1 MSQKPKSRF
10 MRLLTIYL
18 RRFRLAVLFVSF
30 VLLGIFF
37 YLNQIGLPD
46 FAKRPLLASLRERG
60 VDLEFERMRLRW
72 QHGIV
77 ADNVRFGSMSEP
89 AAPRLF
95 AREVQI
101 KIQRGALLHGKVEV
115 DGLRVLDGRMEWQS
129 DKTNAPLR
137 ALNVSDIQTRLRL
150 LPGDRW
156 MLDDFRARFAGA
168 QFHVSA
174 SITNASAFRD
184 LELFKGG
191 GTAGPSRWPE
201 RLRALDETLAAVKF
215 ATPPDFNLDVEGD
228 ARRLESFAVKFTV
241 ITPGAETPWGR
252 GTNILFTARLFPAYS
267 NELTHAAIQ
276 IEAQSAETP
285 WASATNVNLHLNLIS
300 LAPEPELASAE
311 LSLHADEV
319 RTQWAGALGVILN
332 ASWIHSITNPIPLS
346 ARVTLGANVVSTRWA
361 GGDGVHV
368 EATLS
373 RTSNAPA
380 PLPTLGFWT
389 NLLAYQSGCQLSAM
403 KLRTEK
409 LSADSVSAGIGW
421 NAPSLTVSNLHAD
434 LSHGS
439 LHAQAQLDVITR
451 ELLFGLE
458 SDFDTKQIVP
468 LLNAPAREWL
478 GQVDLQQP
486 PHLRGSG
493 TVTLPEWT
501 NAAPDWT
508 ETFSH
513 TLRLAGEFAIT
524 NCAYRGI
531 HADWARSHLS
541 YTNFQWQLPDLEV
554 AAPQGRLRLSHWTDN
569 ATQNYYWRIQ
579 STLHP
584 DALNP
589 LLTEKQK
596 RSFDYVKLASA
607 PVVDGELWGNW
618 RDNSRFGFRGNIAVS
633 NVTVRSETIDAVVSD
648 IQYTNGLLHFYRPQA
663 WYGTQSANAKGLM
676 IDFEAARLYF
686 TNGYST
692 LPPFVIT
699 RAIGPI
705 THRSVEPY
713 VFVNPPVGRA
723 DGYISLRGSRD
734 VDIHFD
740 LDGGPFEWWKFHVP
754 KIRGH
759 VHWMGD
765 SLVLTNVETLFYE
778 GWADGSAYFNFAPPV
793 GTDFAFTLNTTNA
806 NLHLLLADLYSPTNT
821 LEGQLSGTLAVTNAN
836 SNTDGSWNGFG
847 RAQLQD
853 GLIWSIPVFGILS
866 KPLDAIVP
874 GLGNSRITEAKTWF
888 TITNSV
894 IHSGDLEMRTPTSRL
909 QYSGTVDFSGK
920 VNARVEA
927 ELFRDTWLI
936 GRLVSFA
943 LWPVTKM
950 FEFKVTGRLNE
961 PKMEPLYIPK
971 LIMMPL
977 HPIKTLEEL
986 FPPPTQNT
994 NSPAP
999 PITPPN

>member
-1 MSQKPKSRF
+1 
-10 MRLLTIYL
+10 
-18 RRFRLAVLFVSF
+18 
-30 VLLGIFF
+30 
-37 YLNQIGLPD
+37 
-46 FAKRPLLASLRERG
+46 
-60 VDLEFERMRLRW
+60 
-72 QHGIV
+72 
-77 ADNVRFGSMSEP
+77 
-89 AAPRLF
+89 
-95 AREVQI
+95 
-101 KIQRGALLHGKVEV
+101 
-115 DGLRVLDGRMEWQS
+115 
-129 DKTNAPLR
+129 
-137 ALNVSDIQTRLRL
+137 
-150 LPGDRW
+150 
-156 MLDDFRARFAGA
+156 
-168 QFHVSA
+168 
-174 SITNASAFRD
+174 
-184 LELFKGG
+184 
-191 GTAGPSRWPE
+191 
-201 RLRALDETLAAVKF
+201 
-215 ATPPDFNLDVEGD
+215 
-228 ARRLESFAVKFTV
+228 
-241 ITPGAETPWGR
+241 
-252 GTNILFTARLFPAYS
+252 
-267 NELTHAAIQ
+267 
-276 IEAQSAETP
+276 
-285 WASATNVNLHLNLIS
+285 
-300 LAPEPELASAE
+300 
-311 LSLHADEV
+311 
-319 RTQWAGALGVILN
+319 
-332 ASWIHSITNPIPLS
+332 
-346 ARVTLGANVVSTRWA
+346 
-361 GGDGVHV
+361 
-368 EATLS
+368 
-373 RTSNAPA
+373 
-380 PLPTLGFWT
+380 
-389 NLLAYQSGCQLSAM
+389 
-403 KLRTEK
+403 
-409 LSADSVSAGIGW
+409 
-421 NAPSLTVSNLHAD
+421 
-434 LSHGS
+434 
-439 LHAQAQLDVITR
+439 
-451 ELLFGLE
+451 
-458 SDFDTKQIVP
+458 
-468 LLNAPAREWL
+468 
-478 GQVDLQQP
+478 
-486 PHLRGSG
+486 
-493 TVTLPEWT
+493 
-501 NAAPDWT
+501 
-508 ETFSH
+508 
-513 TLRLAGEFAIT
+513 
-524 NCAYRGI
+524 
-531 HADWARSHLS
+531 
-541 YTNFQWQLPDLEV
+541 
-554 AAPQGRLRLSHWTDN
+554 
-569 ATQNYYWRIQ
+569 
-579 STLHP
+579 
-584 DALNP
+584 
-589 LLTEKQK
+589 
-596 RSFDYVKLASA
+596 
-607 PVVDGELWGNW
+607 
-618 RDNSRFGFRGNIAVS
+618 
-633 NVTVRSETIDAVVSD
+633 
-648 IQYTNGLLHFYRPQA
+648 
-663 WYGTQSANAKGLM
+663 M
-676 IDFEAARLYF
+676 IDFEAGRLYF

-806 NLHLLLADLYSPTNT
+806 NMHLLLADLYSPTNT
-821 LEGQLSGTLAVTNAN
+821 LEGQLSGTLTVTNAN
-836 SNTDGSWNGFG
+836 SNTEGSWNGFG